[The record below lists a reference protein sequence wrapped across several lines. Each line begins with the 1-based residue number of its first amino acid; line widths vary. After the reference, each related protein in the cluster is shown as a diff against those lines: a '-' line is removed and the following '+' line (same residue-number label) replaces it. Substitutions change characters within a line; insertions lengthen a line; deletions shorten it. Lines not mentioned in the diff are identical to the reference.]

1 MVKKEK
7 KQKTISYRLQFND
20 TAIFM
25 ASSLSNFVNNLAKGI
40 NKIKWKYG
48 HDDKQCDTCRIKD
61 KDCEL
66 NIEKK
71 QLNIE
76 NIEKKELNTI
86 AVLIT

>member
-25 ASSLSNFVNNLAKGI
+25 ASSLSNFVNNLAEGI

-66 NIEKK
+66 NTIKYRKK
-71 QLNIE
+71 RIKYNCCLDYIVS
-76 NIEKKELNTI
+76 K
-86 AVLIT
+86 LI